1 MRVYAGPMTQRPF
14 HHGNLRAVLL
24 DEATAVLR
32 ESGVDGLSLRDL
44 ARRAGVSH
52 GAPRSH
58 FVDRQALLDA
68 LAEFGFERLT
78 AEVRRVLEAGGDLP
92 VRFRRVAR
100 AYVDFAIDDAALME
114 LMFQAKV
121 TQRAGRLH
129 EAAGVL
135 FSVLDGALGPA
146 ADEPADA
153 DARDVFKMLFAATMQ
168 GIAAL
173 VSSGRIARAQADRLV
188 DAAVDT
194 MLESSLRERATEAP

>member
-1 MRVYAGPMTQRPF
+1 MTQRPF

-78 AEVRRVLEAGGDLP
+78 AEVRRVLEAGDDLP

-100 AYVDFAIDDAALME
+100 AYVDFAIDDAALMD
-114 LMFQAKV
+114 LMFQAKS
-121 TQRAGRLH
+121 TQRPGRLH
-129 EAAGVL
+129 EAAAVL
-135 FSVLDGALGPA
+135 FSVLDGALGPS
-146 ADEPADA
+146 ADAPADA

-194 MLESSLRERATEAP
+194 MLESSLRERATRSS